1 MKPVLRLCGVACAAI
16 FAVALL
22 PIVLAV
28 ACAHRGPERGV
39 PGHAGSNPL
48 SKAQV
53 DRIEPGM
60 TLSEVLA
67 ILGPHAEIGPVPCH
81 VVVDGDEASAT
92 WFSLAGTE
100 RVDLGKPLTRPV
112 ESLA

>member
-1 MKPVLRLCGVACAAI
+1 MRRSI
-16 FAVALL
+16 AVALL

-67 ILGPHAEIGPVPCH
+67 ILGPHAEIGPVPCPVAH
-81 VVVDGDEASAT
+81 LDAEVIVLWRDGPDKWVLVIFLPDEDRVLRVPDGT
-92 WFSLAGTE
+92 TFAGFH
-100 RVDLGKPLTRPV
+100 GF
-112 ESLA
+112 